1 MTIIETSTANGTL
14 AFSAPSYVVSENGT
28 NAYLNV
34 LRTNGVTGTVTVDY
48 FTQDGTA
55 LAGLKYVATN
65 GTLVFADGETSKT
78 IVVPILED
86 PNVTGNT
93 VFSVVLTNA
102 TGGATLAGPTTVP
115 VTIVDENV
123 GLSFTAP
130 IYVVSETAGT
140 VSLSVFRQNGT
151 NLTTTV
157 QYSTTNLTASAGTN
171 YVAVTNATLTFNPGE
186 TTKSFSAAGLA
197 RPQDHRRPPV
207 RREPVQPLRAR
218 PAVQLSF
225 SGGERARCRHR
236 LQLRHD

>member
-1 MTIIETSTANGTL
+1 M
-14 AFSAPSYVVSENGT
+14 
-28 NAYLNV
+28 
-34 LRTNGVTGTVTVDY
+34 VTVDY

-55 LAGLKYVATN
+55 VAGVNYVATN

-78 IVVPILED
+78 IVVPIID
-86 PNVTGNT
+86 DTNVTGNE

-102 TGGATLAGPTTVP
+102 TGGATLTGPTTVP
-115 VTIVDENV
+115 VTIVDDNV
-123 GLSFTAP
+123 GLSFSAP

-186 TTKSFSAAGLA
+186 TRQELQCAGFA
-197 RPQDHRRPPV
+197 RSQGHR
-207 RREPVQPLRAR
+207 QPAR
-218 PAVQLSF
+218 S
-225 SGGERARCRHR
+225 R
-236 LQLRHD
+236 